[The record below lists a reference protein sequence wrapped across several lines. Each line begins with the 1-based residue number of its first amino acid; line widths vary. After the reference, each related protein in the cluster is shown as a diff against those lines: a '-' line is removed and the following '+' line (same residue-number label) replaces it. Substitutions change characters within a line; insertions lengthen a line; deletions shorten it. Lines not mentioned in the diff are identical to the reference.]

1 MTTQS
6 LDKLHL
12 AFVVGIML
20 LVINILI
27 TYDLIDILYLLFI
40 VVCYIRFICIRM
52 KVRLS

>member
-20 LVINILI
+20 LVINVFI
-27 TYDLIDILYLLFI
+27 TYDLIDFIYLLFMA
-40 VVCYIRFICIRM
+40 VCYVRFIYIR
-52 KVRLS
+52 KKYC